1 MGSPTFSW
9 ASKVRQFRA
18 HLGARVRPDERTAL
32 TTWLTPA
39 QAALFDGMHVA
50 DQRHGLDVVGALRA
64 AGHGGDS
71 ELLLAGLLHD
81 ASKGPTVGVWHRV
94 AWSLGEHYGP
104 LVERPLGHLP
114 GFRAAFD
121 ILREH
126 ADRSATLARAAGC
139 SPRTADLIRHQAE
152 PADPVAGEALRLAD
166 EAN

>member
-1 MGSPTFSW
+1 MSSW
-9 ASKVRQFRA
+9 WAGKARQFVR
-18 HLGARVRPDERTAL
+18 HLTGRV
-32 TTWLTPA
+32 TPA
-39 QAALFDGMHVA
+39 ERAASAAWLEPAQIRLFEAMHPA
-50 DQRHGLDVVGALRA
+50 DQRHGLDVVGPLRA
-64 AGHGGDS
+64 GGPGGES
-71 ELLLAGLLHD
+71 LLWLAGLLHH

-104 LVERPLGHLP
+104 FVERPLAHLP